1 MVLDQI
7 EYKKIFH
14 YFEEIS
20 NIPRGSGNNQ
30 PMSDYLV
37 AFAEEHGL
45 SYTRDEA
52 LNVIITKEATKGYET
67 CPTMIL
73 QGHMDMV
80 CEKKSDMDHDFLT
93 QGLELC
99 IEDDYIF
106 AKGTTLGGDN
116 GIAVA
121 YMLAILDSDCFEHPR
136 MEMVITTD
144 EEIGLI
150 GATNLDASSLQGTY
164 MINLDSEEEDILL
177 TSCAGGM
184 SSVCKLPLSYK
195 KTEGKKISVTIK
207 GLLGGHSGSEIDKN
221 RVNADILLGRLLL
234 DLRKCPFEILSIAGG
249 LKDNAIPREAVVE
262 LIVKEEDSYTFI
274 NEIKFLIE
282 KYKNEYRTNEPDLT
296 IAIQQGEEKEY
307 LVMDEKTKEKVM
319 LFLLQAPNGIQTMS
333 SNIEGLVESSLNLG
347 VLRMSE
353 EEIVFSFSVRSSVSS
368 YKWFLSDKLE
378 NLVTFLGGTYEYR
391 GEYPGWEFKKNS
403 KLREIYFNS
412 YKEMFGKEIKVEAIH
427 AGLEC
432 GIISEKLENV
442 DIISVGPN
450 MFDIHTT
457 EERLS
462 ISSAK
467 RIFDLLLKV
476 LKDFAEATK

>member
-7 EYKKIFH
+7 DYKNVFH

-30 PMSDYLV
+30 PMSDYLI
-37 AFAEEHGL
+37 AFAKERGL

-52 LNVIITKEATKGYET
+52 LNVIITKEATAGYET
-67 CPTMIL
+67 CPTLIL

-80 CEKKSDMDHDFLT
+80 CEKKSETDHDFLT
-93 QGLELC
+93 QGLDLC
-99 IEDDYIF
+99 IEDDFIY
-106 AKGTTLGGDN
+106 AKGTTLGGDD
-116 GIAVA
+116 GVAVA
-121 YMLAILDSDCFEHPR
+121 YILAILDSETIEHPR
-136 MEMVITTD
+136 LEMVITTD

-150 GATNLDASSLQGTY
+150 GATNLDASSLQGTF

-195 KTEGKKISVTIK
+195 KTEGKKVSVIIK
-207 GLLGGHSGSEIDKN
+207 GLLGGHSGAEIDKK
-221 RVNADILLGRLLL
+221 RVNADILLGRLLM
-234 DLRKCPFEILSIAGG
+234 DLSKYPFELLSIEGG
-249 LKDNAIPREAVVE
+249 LKDNAIPREAVAE
-262 LIVKEEDSYTFI
+262 LVVKEEDSYGLI
-274 NEIKFLIE
+274 NEIKFLSE
-282 KYKNEYRTNEPDLT
+282 KYKNEYRTNEPDLA
-296 IAIQQGEEKEY
+296 IGIQQGEEREY
-307 LVMDEKTKEKVM
+307 LVLDERTKENVM
-319 LFLLQAPNGIQTMS
+319 FFLLQAPNGIQTMS

-347 VLRMSE
+347 ILRMSE
-353 EEIVFSFSVRSSVSS
+353 EEIEFSFSVRSSVSS
-368 YKWFLSDKLE
+368 YKWFLSEKLK
-378 NLVTFLGGTYEYR
+378 NLITFLGGTYDYH

-403 KLREIYFNS
+403 KLRDIYCNS
-412 YKEMFGKEIKVEAIH
+412 YKEMFGKDIKVEAIH

-432 GIISEKLENV
+432 GIIAEKLDNL
-442 DIISVGPN
+442 DIISIGPN
-450 MFDIHTT
+450 IYDIHTT

-462 ISSAK
+462 ISSTK

>member
-1 MVLDQI
+1 MVLEQI
-7 EYKKIFH
+7 DYKKIFH

-37 AFAEEHGL
+37 AFAIEHEL

-52 LNVIITKEATKGYET
+52 LNVIITKEATNGYET

-80 CEKKSDMDHDFLT
+80 CEKKSDIEHDFLN

-99 IEDDYIF
+99 IEDDFIY

-121 YMLAILDSDCFEHPR
+121 YMLAILDSDCIEHPR
-136 MEMVITTD
+136 MEMIITTD
-144 EEIGLI
+144 EEIGLV
-150 GATNLDASSLQGTY
+150 GAANLDASSLQGTY

-184 SSVCKLPLSYK
+184 SSICKLPLSYK
-195 KTEGKKISVTIK
+195 KTEGKKIFVTIK
-207 GLLGGHSGSEIDKN
+207 GLLGGHSGAEIDKN

-234 DLRKCPFEILSIAGG
+234 DLRKCPFEILSVAGG
-249 LKDNAIPREAVVE
+249 LKDNAIPREAVAE
-262 LIVKEEDSYTFI
+262 LIVKEEDSYAFI

-296 IAIQQGEEKEY
+296 IAVQQGEEKEY
-307 LVMDEKTKEKVM
+307 LVMDEKTKENVIF
-319 LFLLQAPNGIQTMS
+319 FLLQAPNGIQTMS

-347 VLRMSE
+347 ILRMSE
-353 EEIVFSFSVRSSVSS
+353 EEVEFSFSVRSSLSS

-378 NLVTFLGGTYEYR
+378 NLVTFLGGTYEYH

-403 KLREIYFNS
+403 KLREIYSNS

-432 GIISEKLENV
+432 GIISEKLENL

-462 ISSAK
+462 ISSTK
-467 RIFDLLLKV
+467 KIFDLLLKV